1 MAEDVKNSE
10 NIQNEEKVK
19 KGLSRRSF
27 IKGMAATGVGLAAI
41 SSGLNNLAHAD
52 SWSSFTAHDLT
63 EEQLIEMYDQMLR
76 IRYYEETVAY
86 RQSSV
91 PGYRGYG
98 HFSCGQEAVAVGA
111 STALNPD
118 DWMQG
123 NHRSHHHA
131 IAKGADI
138 KGIAAEIQFKQD
150 GTNSAHGGSMHL
162 MDRNAFMLG
171 EDGIV
176 GPGAVLGAGAA
187 LGQKALGNN
196 KVVLAYG
203 GDAHFY
209 TPYGYIAMHNSVKY
223 NLPFVYVIERNGY
236 AISNHWDDQTHVKSA
251 THVAKAVGMH
261 TAVVDGQSAINMY
274 NVTKEAVDKARAGKG
289 PTLIEAVTYRYFDH
303 FGVGGAQTGGPNKGT
318 PAAFGLPY
326 RPDRE
331 VKHWLQK
338 DPLDIHRGT
347 LIKWDILS
355 EEEADDHESKI
366 LTEIEEAFQFADD
379 SPVPPAEDALVHV
392 FVGERVPARQ
402 LPETSPL

>member
-1 MAEDVKNSE
+1 MADNTNNSE
-10 NIQNEEKVK
+10 NIQTEKPK
-19 KGLSRRSF
+19 KALTRRSF
-27 IKGMAATGVGLAAI
+27 IKGAAAAGVGLAAI
-41 SSGLNNLAHAD
+41 SSGLNNLVRAD
-52 SWSSFTAHDLT
+52 SWSKFYADDLT
-63 EEQLIEMYDQMLR
+63 EAELIEMYDQMLR

-86 RQSSV
+86 RQSTI

-98 HFSCGQEAVAVGA
+98 HFSCGQEGLAVGA
-111 STALNPD
+111 STALRPD

-138 KGIAAEIQFKQD
+138 KGIAAEIQFKED
-150 GTNSAHGGSMHL
+150 GTNAGKGGSMHL
-162 MDRNAFMLG
+162 MDRNAYMLG

-187 LGQKALGNN
+187 LAQKALGND

-223 NLPFVYVIERNGY
+223 NLPFIYMIERNGY

-251 THVAKAVGMH
+251 TNVAKAVGMH
-261 TAVVDGQSAINMY
+261 SAVVDGQSAVAVY
-274 NVTKEAVDKARAGKG
+274 NVTKEAVDRARAGKG
-289 PTLIEAVTYRYFDH
+289 PTLIEAVTYRYLDH
-303 FGVGGAQTGGPNKGT
+303 FGVGGYRGEGPNEGD

-326 RPDRE
+326 RSDRE
-331 VKHWLQK
+331 VRHWLQK
-338 DPLDIHRGT
+338 DPIDIHKSS
-347 LIKWDILS
+347 LIKWEILT
-355 EEEADDHESKI
+355 EEETEEHERNMLI
-366 LTEIEEAFQFADD
+366 EIEEAFKFADD
-379 SPVPPAEDALVHV
+379 SPIPATEDALLHV